1 MADLMKAE
9 CTTNSFVGFL
19 DSDVGSLLANGIAA
33 IQLSDYVTIDEN
45 GKSVYNKNAIDNF
58 FKKFQSSK
66 NVSQKEMVI
75 IESLLYSTINNNT
88 IDEESLEMILNSS
101 LLAINSSN
109 RESFLKI
116 WKQVS
121 YEMNSYTECLML
133 QNMEILTGRKKN
145 LSNEEN
151 ELKCKL
157 KSIIMLNDVVKV
169 MNSRASSIQLN
180 KIDGD
185 NVLLN
190 YYSKNGLDRLVTD
203 YIPKYGIS
211 GIFNAK
217 EIKDY
222 SDNQTEKL

>member
-1 MADLMKAE
+1 
-9 CTTNSFVGFL
+9 
-19 DSDVGSLLANGIAA
+19 
-33 IQLSDYVTIDEN
+33 
-45 GKSVYNKNAIDNF
+45 
-58 FKKFQSSK
+58 
-66 NVSQKEMVI
+66 
-75 IESLLYSTINNNT
+75 
-88 IDEESLEMILNSS
+88 
-101 LLAINSSN
+101 
-109 RESFLKI
+109 
-116 WKQVS
+116 
-121 YEMNSYTECLML
+121 MNSYTECLML

-203 YIPKYGIS
+203 YIPKYGFS

-222 SDNQTEKL
+222 SDNQTEKLQKAVDAGKITIKFPIWQTALRNLSGDWSMNPCMIRMKKIQTISTRKMTLTGRKTATQASSPALSSCPRQNGIKSSSSGT

>member
-1 MADLMKAE
+1 
-9 CTTNSFVGFL
+9 
-19 DSDVGSLLANGIAA
+19 
-33 IQLSDYVTIDEN
+33 
-45 GKSVYNKNAIDNF
+45 
-58 FKKFQSSK
+58 
-66 NVSQKEMVI
+66 
-75 IESLLYSTINNNT
+75 
-88 IDEESLEMILNSS
+88 MILNSS

-190 YYSKNGLDRLVTD
+190 
-203 YIPKYGIS
+203 
-211 GIFNAK
+211 
-217 EIKDY
+217 
-222 SDNQTEKL
+222 